1 MILFKPLSL
10 PTSLLFQQIYWFAED
25 KVDLIAPMPPANQTQ
40 NEKVGGLIPKKN
52 TKKTVGGGLPPRWGW
67 LETWQDNYRVVVSW
81 GFWIS
86 PQERGSFFRPIC
98 QVLATTTMS
107 HKNKMEKNGEFMMAS
122 QDSKMEGATFWG
134 FLLRITFIPS
144 IGF

>member
-1 MILFKPLSL
+1 
-10 PTSLLFQQIYWFAED
+10 
-25 KVDLIAPMPPANQTQ
+25 
-40 NEKVGGLIPKKN
+40 
-52 TKKTVGGGLPPRWGW
+52 
-67 LETWQDNYRVVVSW
+67 
-81 GFWIS
+81 
-86 PQERGSFFRPIC
+86 
-98 QVLATTTMS
+98 MS